1 MVVVVVGGLRILRG
15 VANLNLPL
23 GEKVLAHSEKVLAHS
38 SEVLHGSS
46 SIAGLDNDRRNSVL
60 GVDGARCSAYCHAR
74 HARPQIGFACKRS
87 RNCLAER

>member
-23 GEKVLAHSEKVLAHS
+23 GERCLHTA
-38 SEVLHGSS
+38 EVLHGSS